1 MYFALT
7 SLSTVGFGDLYPK
20 NDYERLLGSI
30 MLLGGVSC
38 FSFVLNEL
46 SFMITNI
53 KSLNGEIEYKEELEQ
68 FFVMLQKFNNN
79 QKMDLDR

>member
-20 NDYERLLGSI
+20 NDYERLLGSM
-30 MLLGGVSC
+30 MLLGGVTC

-46 SFMITNI
+46 SYMISNI
-53 KSLNGEIEYKEELEQ
+53 K
-68 FFVMLQKFNNN
+68 
-79 QKMDLDR
+79 